1 MEEYYVLKRGNPAGT
16 VGSDAADLAFFTD
29 NRMRKYQIPLSDGTV
44 VSLSSP
50 HNEVAFREQ
59 AGQREIVVQVH
70 CSGERFGVQGDEVS
84 NRRSAAGEERI
95 TQENASIEKEI
106 TSYVNMLAEQ
116 TLKAQGIDLSG
127 SYRALGGAR
136 RDWYLEYQRDSGQYE
151 EDMRITYEVDID
163 WVNL

>member
-1 MEEYYVLKRGNPAGT
+1 
-16 VGSDAADLAFFTD
+16 
-29 NRMRKYQIPLSDGTV
+29 
-44 VSLSSP
+44 
-50 HNEVAFREQ
+50 
-59 AGQREIVVQVH
+59 
-70 CSGERFGVQGDEVS
+70 
-84 NRRSAAGEERI
+84 
-95 TQENASIEKEI
+95 
-106 TSYVNMLAEQ
+106 MLAEQ